1 MLRTDAIRHVK
12 TQRAIAQALDISEAA
27 ISKWG
32 EVVPLDKAMALEI
45 LTKRKLRVDKSRY
58 EDVARA
64 IDVAGRAAL

>member
-1 MLRTDAIRHVK
+1 MLRTDAIRHFK

-64 IDVAGRAAL
+64 IDVAGRAEH